1 MCSRS
6 VHPNQNSSTGTDTH
20 THRHTGTA
28 SPNSPNTAGG
38 SVNLG
43 SAERAA
49 PPGGGGTVTV
59 GGGGAG
65 AVPGITAR
73 GRRRAQQRERG
84 GRGRHCSD
92 LLSSFREDSQS

>member
-59 GGGGAG
+59 GGGGRRCCTGDHRQG
-65 AVPGITAR
+65 APEGTTE
-73 GRRRAQQRERG
+73 RERG
-84 GRGRHCSD
+84 EGAT
-92 LLSSFREDSQS
+92 LFRPAV